1 LRRLDFKP
9 KVPSFAACTA
19 WERFSVA
26 IYRLLQKQAF
36 NPEDIAAMTKAYE
49 KALVDL
55 RLERTDART
64 EGLAKQIIEIA
75 HGTQR
80 RFAH

>member
-1 LRRLDFKP
+1 
-9 KVPSFAACTA
+9 
-19 WERFSVA
+19 
-26 IYRLLQKQAF
+26 LQKQAF